1 MSKIIETLK
10 TQRNTWKDVTLYG
23 NYAEAKADGLGIMY
37 DDNEGTDYGSSS
49 GGGSWDK
56 IGFVPYS
63 KYYEK
68 YDAIAKDTET
78 AKEYDNASVLKIGS
92 IDIVVVGGK
101 MSEKEVR
108 AYVDRATA
116 LYPEKPITA
125 MNIAIVD
132 EDNVDIEYHYD
143 TTPFQRIRRVTGYL
157 AGTLDRFNNAKQA
170 EVRDRV
176 THDVNSAANFED
188 VYIDEAEEAD
198 ADELSL

>member
-10 TQRNTWKDVTLYG
+10 TRRNTWKDVTLYG
-23 NYAEAKADGLGIMY
+23 SYDEAKSDGLGIMY
-37 DDNEGTDYGSSS
+37 DDDEGTVYGSTS
-49 GGGSWDK
+49 GGGHWDK
-56 IGFVPYS
+56 IGFVPYGT
-63 KYYEK
+63 YYEK
-68 YDAIAKDTET
+68 YAAIAKDT
-78 AKEYDNASVLKIGS
+78 AKEYDNALVLKIGS
-92 IDIVVVGGK
+92 IDVVVVGGK
-101 MSEKEVR
+101 MSEKEMK
-108 AYVDRATA
+108 AYVDRATT

-132 EDNVDIEYHYD
+132 DENVDIEYHYD

-176 THDVNSAANFED
+176 THDVNTVSDFED

>member
-1 MSKIIETLK
+1 MIKIIEILK
-10 TQRNTWKDVTLYG
+10 TQRNTWKDVTLYSS
-23 NYAEAKADGLGIMY
+23 YDEAKSDGLGIMY
-37 DDNEGTDYGSSS
+37 DDDEGTVYGSTS
-49 GGGSWDK
+49 GGGRWDK
-56 IGFVPYS
+56 IGFVPYA

-68 YDAIAKDTET
+68 YAAIAKDT

-92 IDIVVVGGK
+92 IDVVVVGGK
-101 MSEKEVR
+101 MSEKEMK
-108 AYVDRATA
+108 AYVDRATT

-132 EDNVDIEYHYD
+132 DENVDIEYHYD

-176 THDVNSAANFED
+176 THDINIVSDFED
-188 VYIDEAEEAD
+188 VYIDEAEEAN

>member
-1 MSKIIETLK
+1 MINIIEILK
-10 TQRNTWKDVTLYG
+10 TQRNTWKDVTLYSS
-23 NYAEAKADGLGIMY
+23 YDEAKSDGLGIMY
-37 DDNEGTDYGSSS
+37 DDDEGTVYGSTS
-49 GGGSWDK
+49 GGGHWDK
-56 IGFVPYS
+56 IGFVPYA

-68 YDAIAKDTET
+68 YAAIAKDT

-92 IDIVVVGGK
+92 IDVVVVGGK
-101 MSEKEVR
+101 MSEKEMK
-108 AYVDRATA
+108 AYVDRATT

-132 EDNVDIEYHYD
+132 DENVDIEYHYD

-176 THDVNSAANFED
+176 THDINIVSDFED
-188 VYIDEAEEAD
+188 VYIDEAEEAN

>member
-10 TQRNTWKDVTLYG
+10 TQRNTWKDVTLYSS
-23 NYAEAKADGLGIMY
+23 YDEAKSDGLGIMY
-37 DDNEGTDYGSSS
+37 DDDEGTVYGSSS
-49 GGGSWDK
+49 GGGHWDK
-56 IGFVPYS
+56 IGFVPYG

-68 YDAIAKDTET
+68 YAAIAKDT
-78 AKEYDNASVLKIGS
+78 AKEYDNASVLKIGL
-92 IDIVVVGGK
+92 IDVVVVGGK
-101 MSEKEVR
+101 MSEKEMK
-108 AYVDRATA
+108 AYVDRATT

-132 EDNVDIEYHYD
+132 DENVDIEYHYD

-176 THDVNSAANFED
+176 THDVNTVSDFED

>member
-1 MSKIIETLK
+1 MIKIIEILK
-10 TQRNTWKDVTLYG
+10 TQRNTWKDVTLYSS
-23 NYAEAKADGLGIMY
+23 YDEAKSDGLGIMY
-37 DDNEGTDYGSSS
+37 DDDEGTVYGSTS
-49 GGGSWDK
+49 GGGHWDK
-56 IGFVPYS
+56 IGFVPYA

-68 YDAIAKDTET
+68 YAAIAKDT

-92 IDIVVVGGK
+92 IDVVVVGGK
-101 MSEKEVR
+101 MSEKEMK
-108 AYVDRATA
+108 AYVDRATT

-132 EDNVDIEYHYD
+132 DENVDIEYHYD

-176 THDVNSAANFED
+176 THDINIVSDFED
-188 VYIDEAEEAD
+188 VYIDEAEEAN

>member
-10 TQRNTWKDVTLYG
+10 IQRNTWKDVTLYG
-23 NYAEAKADGLGIMY
+23 SYDEAKSDGLGIMY
-37 DDNEGTDYGSSS
+37 DDNEGTVYGSTS
-49 GGGSWDK
+49 GGGHWDK
-56 IGFVPYS
+56 IGFVPYRKKNK
-63 KYYEK
+63 KY
-68 YDAIAKDTET
+68 ATIAKDT

-92 IDIVVVGGK
+92 IDVVVVGGK
-101 MSEKEVR
+101 MSEKEMK
-108 AYVDRATA
+108 AYVDRATT

-132 EDNVDIEYHYD
+132 DENVDIEYHYD

-176 THDVNSAANFED
+176 THDVNTVSDFED

>member
-1 MSKIIETLK
+1 MIKIIEILK
-10 TQRNTWKDVTLYG
+10 TQRNTWKDVTLYSS
-23 NYAEAKADGLGIMY
+23 YDEAKSDGLGIMY
-37 DDNEGTDYGSSS
+37 DDDEGTVYGSTS
-49 GGGSWDK
+49 GGGHWDK
-56 IGFVPYS
+56 IGFVPYA

-68 YDAIAKDTET
+68 YAAIAKDT

-92 IDIVVVGGK
+92 IDVVVVGGK
-101 MSEKEVR
+101 MSEKEMK
-108 AYVDRATA
+108 AYVDRATT

-132 EDNVDIEYHYD
+132 DENVDIEYHYD

-176 THDVNSAANFED
+176 THDVNTVSDFED
-188 VYIDEAEEAD
+188 VYIDEAEEAN

>member
-10 TQRNTWKDVTLYG
+10 IQRNTWKDVTLYG
-23 NYAEAKADGLGIMY
+23 SYDEAKSDGLGIMY
-37 DDNEGTDYGSSS
+37 DDNEGTVYGSTS
-49 GGGSWDK
+49 GGGHWDK
-56 IGFVPYS
+56 IGFVPYR

-68 YDAIAKDTET
+68 YAAIAKDT

-92 IDIVVVGGK
+92 IDVVVVGGK
-101 MSEKEVR
+101 MSEKEMK
-108 AYVDRATA
+108 AYVDRATT

-132 EDNVDIEYHYD
+132 DENVDIEYHYD

-176 THDVNSAANFED
+176 THDVNTVSDFED